1 MHLMVVKCIILYVIV
16 KFLYLISK
24 FLIMDKEIFE
34 MKPEELNRWLMDNT
48 CLRPLTEMG
57 RYKKRGKLPKKF
69 PKMCRNC
76 WKVLVFGVSKNEAV
90 YIGKKY
96 PHSKYLE
103 MENEPNKY
111 LVVIYTKSEQERDSV
126 QNDLEKDNKVKVN
139 DGIRYR
145 FACRSFQDD
154 FPEMFI
160 SVGKPNP
167 KFL

>member
-1 MHLMVVKCIILYVIV
+1 MNT
-16 KFLYLISK
+16 
-24 FLIMDKEIFE
+24 KEF
-34 MKPEELNRWLMDNT
+34 KKLLVDNT
-48 CLRPLTEMG
+48 CLGPLTEME

-69 PKMCRNC
+69 PKMCRSC
-76 WKVLVFGVSKNEAV
+76 WKVLVFGVSKNEAL
-90 YIGKKY
+90 YTGKKY

-126 QNDLEKDNKVKVN
+126 QNDLEKDSKVN
-139 DGIRYR
+139 GGIRYR